1 MGEKLKEEVKIGV
14 IREYTKDRKKCQICK
29 CQVIEVLMRTINTLH

>member
-14 IREYTKDRKKCQICK
+14 IREYTKDRKNVKYANVK
-29 CQVIEVLMRTINTLH
+29 

>member
-29 CQVIEVLMRTINTLH
+29 CQVDRSVNEDH